1 MAEIP
6 REKIAE
12 TTTKTEELILSE
24 KDQSMVY
31 NDGDNEEE
39 IEYITG
45 DDGNQYPVPTKEQ
58 WGTLR
63 EVADSVPKSAFLVIM
78 IEFCERFTY
87 YGLSGPFQ
95 NYIQQPPPP
104 EGCKL
109 IVIDIKKKTI
119 PTYTINNFNFLRKL

>member
-6 REKIAE
+6 NEKIAE
-12 TTTKTEELILSE
+12 ATITTELILSE
-24 KDQSMVY
+24 KDQGIVY
-31 NDGDNEEE
+31 DGGDNVEE

-95 NYIQQPPPP
+95 NYIQQPPPL

-109 IVIDIKKKTI
+109 TVIATKEKD
-119 PTYTINNFNFLRKL
+119 TYIYHKQF